1 MARGSRSVL
10 ALLVAGALAACG
22 GGGTSTTPPPT
33 PTPTPVPTAPP
44 PPSTTLWVTGGSTL
58 MRLSNYHSEVDVFPL
73 GASGNANPARQIRVG
88 QSLGIFPTSI
98 AVDDLGNAYMSVIPR
113 LFQVTSPASCGN
125 GCPGSGTSFGQT
137 DAGAA
142 WGIALDSARCVYV
155 SAGTAIEVFSGTIQ
169 GGYAKV
175 ATIPNGSTNGVAGIA
190 FDGSG
195 NLYAIDSNSFDAN
208 NTVAPTIAIFH
219 GATCGGQTFQSAIGG
234 ANTQLQL
241 PAQIAFDAAGSLYVT
256 DSAAKAVFV
265 YAPGATGNVAPIR
278 TIAGSNTGFQRP
290 WGVAVDTFGVL
301 HVSDQTANAVF
312 DFPPGANGN
321 VAPSN
326 ILTGPPGDQGFN
338 GPLGITTH

>member
-1 MARGSRSVL
+1 
-10 ALLVAGALAACG
+10 
-22 GGGTSTTPPPT
+22 
-33 PTPTPVPTAPP
+33 
-44 PPSTTLWVTGGSTL
+44 
-58 MRLSNYHSEVDVFPL
+58 MRLSGYHSEVDVFPL
-73 GASGNANPARQIRVG
+73 GATGTANPTRQIRAG
-88 QSLGIFPTSI
+88 QSLGIYPAAV
-98 AVDDLGNAYMSVIPR
+98 AVDDLGNAYMAVIPR
-113 LFQVTSPASCGN
+113 LIQVTPPSSCGN
-125 GCPGSGTSFGQT
+125 GCSGGSVTLTS
-137 DAGAA
+137 AGEAR
-142 WGIALDSARCVYV
+142 GIAVDSARCVYV
-155 SAGTAIEVFSGTIQ
+155 AAGTSVEVYNGTVQ

-175 ATIPNGSTNGVAGIA
+175 ATIPNGSANGVAGLA

-241 PAQIAFDAAGSLYVT
+241 PAQLAFDAAGNVYVT

-265 YAPGATGNVAPIR
+265 YAAGATGNAAPIR

-290 WGVAVDTFGVL
+290 WGVAVDSFGVL
-301 HVSDQTANAVF
+301 HVSDQKANAVF
-312 DFPPGANGN
+312 DFPPGATGN

-326 ILTGPPGDQGFN
+326 TLLGPAADGGFN